1 MLPQTARVCDRA
13 FKQENRATG
22 VVNAFKATKEPYMS
36 TKVSKSADLPRGHGG
51 IARRIFFLDLAA
63 GRVLSVNTDGSDLK
77 VILEEGRK
85 LPDGLAVD
93 AAAGHL
99 YWTNMGS
106 LKANDGS
113 ILRSDLDGKHMTTII
128 PPGST
133 FTPKQIQIDK
143 VNGKLYW
150 SDREGM
156 RVMRANLDGSN
167 IETLVDT
174 SEGDARPGPDAR
186 KWCVGIALDA
196 AEGKVYWTQKGGDNA
211 GEGRLFRANVDIPP
225 GQTAA
230 RRKDIELLYGN
241 LPEPIDLE
249 LDSRNRMIYWTD
261 RGDPPRGNTVN
272 RARIDPVTPDVRKEP
287 EILFSHLMEGIG
299 LALDRTGGRMF
310 ITDFAGS
317 VYSANLDG
325 SDQKTLLF
333 GQGNLTGIAYAEI
346 QAQPAPPG
354 SRSD

>member
-1 MLPQTARVCDRA
+1 MHACNCARRSCYVTRSKSKD
-13 FKQENRATG
+13 
-22 VVNAFKATKEPYMS
+22 PHMS
-36 TKVSKSADLPRGHGG
+36 AKVSNPTDAPRRDSAVSGRL
-51 IARRIFFLDLAA
+51 FFLDVAS
-63 GRVLSVNTDGSDLK
+63 GRIMSVNPDGSNLK

-85 LPDGLAVD
+85 LPDGLAID

-99 YWTNMGS
+99 YWTNMGN
-106 LKANDGS
+106 LKVNDGS

-128 PPGST
+128 PPGGT

-143 VNGKLYW
+143 VNRKVYW

-174 SEGDARPGPDAR
+174 SEGDARPGADAR
-186 KWCVGIALDA
+186 KWCVGVAVDLI
-196 AEGKVYWTQKGGDNA
+196 EGKFYWTQKGGDNA
-211 GEGRLFRANVDIPP
+211 GEGRVFRANVDIPP

-230 RRKDIELLYGN
+230 RRKDIELLYEN

-272 RARIDPVTPDVRKEP
+272 RAPIDPVSPGVRKEP
-287 EILFSHLMEGIG
+287 AILFTHLMEGIG
-299 LALDRTGGRMF
+299 LALDHKGERMF

-317 VYSANLDG
+317 VYRANLDG

-333 GQGNLTGIAYAEI
+333 AQGNLTGIAYAEI
-346 QAQPAPPG
+346 QAQPPA
-354 SRSD
+354 